1 MEPITR
7 QDLEVLRA
15 QIVQDVELLMN
26 AKDDQNEIDNKFEWL
41 RSKKIRKLMDISP
54 ATLQNFR
61 ISGKIR
67 YRKIMGSYYY
77 NKTDLLNLFEDER

>member
-1 MEPITR
+1 MELITR
-7 QDLEVLRA
+7 QDLQALRS
-15 QIVQDVELLMN
+15 QIVQDVELLIN
-26 AKDDQNEIDNKFEWL
+26 AKDNQNEIDSQFEWL

-67 YRKIMGSYYY
+67 HRKIMGSYYY
-77 NKTDLLNLFEDER
+77 NKTDLINLFEDER

>member
-1 MEPITR
+1 METITR

-15 QIVQDVELLMN
+15 QIANDLEVLIS
-26 AKDDQNEIDNKFEWL
+26 AKNDQNETEEDFDWM

-67 YRKIMGSYYY
+67 HKKIMGSYYY
-77 NKTDLLNLFEDER
+77 NKQDLLNLFKDE

>member
-1 MEPITR
+1 MESITK
-7 QDLEVLRA
+7 QDLEILRH
-15 QIVQDVELLMN
+15 QIVKDLEPIVN
-26 AKDDQNEIDNKFEWL
+26 SKDDQFDWM

-67 YRKIMGSYYY
+67 HKKIMGSYYY
-77 NKTDLLNLFEDER
+77 SRKDLLNLFEDAQ

>member
-7 QDLEVLRA
+7 QDLEVLRS

-26 AKDDQNEIDNKFEWL
+26 AKDNENEIDSQFEWL

-67 YRKIMGSYYY
+67 HKKIMGSYYY
-77 NKTDLLNLFEDER
+77 NKTDLINLFEDER

>member
-1 MEPITR
+1 MELITKH
-7 QDLEVLRA
+7 DLEVLRT
-15 QIVQDVELLMN
+15 QIVQDLKLLMN
-26 AKDDQNEIDNKFEWL
+26 VKDDLNEIDNQFEWM

-67 YRKIMGSYYY
+67 HKKIMGSYYY
-77 NKTDLLNLFEDER
+77 NKTDLLNLFENEH

>member
-1 MEPITR
+1 MEPITK
-7 QDLEVLRA
+7 QDLEALGS
-15 QIVQDVELLMN
+15 QIVKDLELLMN
-26 AKDDQNEIDNKFEWL
+26 AKDEQNEVDNQFNWM

-67 YRKIMGSYYY
+67 HKKIMGSYYY